1 MEKRKIAFQTFGC
14 KLNFAETSTLS
25 RMFSP
30 EEFEQ
35 VTHKEEADIYV
46 IHSCSV
52 TANAEKKTRAAI
64 RHAKKLNPKSSVA
77 VIGCYAQ
84 LRPHELMEMPEVDIV
99 MGNREKYRLPGIY
112 LNNDFKNLIDVDDSN
127 IMKDMS
133 YKSAYSSGD
142 RTRSFLKIQDGCDY
156 FCTYCTIPY
165 ARGKSRSSNI
175 EEIINTA
182 SRIGKSG
189 VKEIILTGVN
199 IGDFGKNHG
208 EKFFELMKELE
219 KVEGIERYRIS
230 SIEPD
235 LLNKDIIDFVAKS
248 SKFLPHFHIPLQSGN
263 NDMLKRMNRK
273 YDREIFSR
281 HVNYIKQVMPDA
293 CIAVDL
299 IVGFPGETEELFR
312 DSASFIK
319 SLPVSYLHVF
329 TYSSR
334 PNTKAENMKEKV
346 PGNIKKE
353 RSIEMH
359 DISTRMRKV
368 FLESQKGKTGHVLW
382 ESNLHGKYM
391 QGWTGNYIK
400 VKKPYDKHKVN
411 TIETVK
417 LEKLNNE
424 SFILE

>member
-25 RMFSP
+25 RMFP
-30 EEFEQ
+30 EEEFEQ
-35 VTHKEEADIYV
+35 VTHKEQADIYI

-64 RHAKKLNPKSSVA
+64 RHAKKINPEASVA

-112 LNNDFKNLIDVDDSN
+112 RNNNVKNLIDVDDSN

-133 YKSAYSSGD
+133 YKAAYSTGD
-142 RTRSFLKIQDGCDY
+142 RTRTFLKIQDGCDY

-165 ARGKSRSSNI
+165 ARGRSRSSNI
-175 EEIINTA
+175 AEILTTA
-182 SRIGKSG
+182 ERIGKSG
-189 VKEIILTGVN
+189 IKEIILTGVN
-199 IGDFGKNHG
+199 IGDFGKNNG
-208 EKFFELMKELE
+208 ETFFELMKGLE

-235 LLNKDIIDFVAKS
+235 LLNKDIIDFVGQS

-263 NDMLKRMNRK
+263 NDILKRMNRK
-273 YDREIFSR
+273 YDREIFSQ
-281 HVNYIKQVMPDA
+281 HVNYIKQVIPDA

-299 IVGFPGETEELFR
+299 IVGFPGETEELYR

-334 PNTKAENMKEKV
+334 PNTKAEHMKDKV

-368 FLESQKGKTGHVLW
+368 FLESQKGKTEKVLW
-382 ESNLHGKYM
+382 ESNRQGEYM

-400 VKKPYDKHKVN
+400 VKQLYDEKKVN
-411 TIETVK
+411 TIESVK
-417 LEKLNNE
+417 LVNLNNE
-424 SFILE
+424 SFIIE